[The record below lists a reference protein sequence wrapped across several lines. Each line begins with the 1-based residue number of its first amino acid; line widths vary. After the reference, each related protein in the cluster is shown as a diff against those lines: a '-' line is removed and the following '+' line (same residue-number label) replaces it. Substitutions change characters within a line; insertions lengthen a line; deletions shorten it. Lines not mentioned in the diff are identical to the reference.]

1 MDNSRRLGPHELVP
15 NRPFANPG
23 RLDQDCLQ
31 IVSMITA
38 ANLARGRTQRT
49 GRPVVGSDRL
59 VITEAGRAHGDNPVA
74 IVGFFG
80 ERRPDGTEELANQ
93 IEEINAQMVA
103 GFEQFPMLLVYVSRL
118 LADGLNYAN
127 LVVLSAEEGIA
138 AWRDLPI
145 HQPAAAELSPR
156 FYSSVRI
163 YNGAIPCGLSC
174 TEHLALR
181 VVKYWDF
188 NAEPT
193 WHSER
198 SLEPIVPGD

>member
-1 MDNSRRLGPHELVP
+1 MNSARRLGPHDVVP
-15 NRPFANPG
+15 GRPFANPV

-31 IVSMITA
+31 IISMITA
-38 ANLARGRTQRT
+38 ANMARGRTQQT
-49 GRPVVGSDRL
+49 SRPTVGSDRL
-59 VITEAGRAHGDNPVA
+59 VITRAGRVHGDNPVA

-80 ERRPDGTEELANQ
+80 ERRPDGTDELANE
-93 IEEINAQMVA
+93 IEAVNARMVA

-163 YNGAIPCGLSC
+163 YNGAIPCGLAC
-174 TEHLALR
+174 TEHLQLR

-188 NAEPT
+188 TVEPT
-193 WHSER
+193 WQAER
-198 SLEPIVPGD
+198 TLHVPGPGA